1 MPRQKN
7 YQASL
12 SAEPPAQL
20 DAVTAASSLTV
31 LIDLAEVTDQRRNG
45 SNIRRID
52 LSRWLDRGVDAW
64 LCAFAGTL
72 RYLLQRGDRQT
83 ATIVNYAYS
92 GVPKFLEFLTS
103 RHLANVPATP
113 ADLQPQHLQR
123 FVAWVKLQYPE
134 RSTAK
139 SVYSGLRAVL
149 LAMIGRGLIEADR
162 AHLFPPR
169 PFPDAAAAKKGAAP
183 LSIPEKER
191 LAGALRHDL
200 VALHHDRFES
210 SQSEAMTVYLLA
222 VALRTGGNTT
232 PLIEMTVD
240 SLKPHLVPN
249 MMRID
254 LIKHRSASTQVHALR
269 RMESSSESLTVPMDG
284 VAILNKVIALTTP
297 LRTQAAPALSTRV
310 WLYRIA
316 GPKGKGQI
324 TALTSSLLFRNI
336 RQWVKRH
343 RLLGDDGNPLEL
355 TLGRLR
361 KSKAHELWQRSDG
374 DLIAVANLMGNRP
387 QVADRHYL
395 SMTDDIRAEGAS
407 FIGEILTDTLRGS
420 GPVHAPAES
429 TPVGRCKDPL
439 HGDKAP
445 GDGRRLCDQFVHC
458 LGCRSYA
465 IVGNLPDLHRLFSF
479 KGFLKAESSYYPLA
493 PEYEVWRQHRQRL
506 IALID
511 SFTEEHFSP
520 ELVNQAKALAENEP
534 HRFWALQI
542 EVMERAG
549 SNRHAI

>member
-7 YQASL
+7 YQADLSL
-12 SAEPPAQL
+12 N
-20 DAVTAASSLTV
+20 SLTLMDAIPSPV
-31 LIDLAEVTDQRRNG
+31 AVIDLAEATGQRRNG

-52 LSRWLDRGVDAW
+52 LSRWLGCGVDDW
-64 LCAFAGTL
+64 LLAFNATL

-103 RHLANVPATP
+103 WHLANGLVTP
-113 ADLQPQHLQR
+113 ADLQLQHLQR
-123 FVAWVKLQYPE
+123 FVAWIKLQYPE

-149 LAMIGRGLIEADR
+149 LSMIEQGLINTDR
-162 AHLFPPR
+162 TQLFPAR
-169 PFPDAAAAKKGAAP
+169 PFPDAASTKKGVEP
-183 LSIPEKER
+183 LSATEKER
-191 LAGALRHDL
+191 LAAALRHDL

-210 SQSEAMTVYLLA
+210 SMSEALTVYLLA

-232 PLIEMTVD
+232 PLLEMTVD

-254 LIKHRSASTQVHALR
+254 LIKHRSATTQVHALR
-269 RMESSSESLTVPMDG
+269 RIEATGESLTVPMDG
-284 VAILNKVIALTTP
+284 VAILNKVMELTAP
-297 LRTQAAPALSTRV
+297 LRAQAIAPLNTRI
-310 WLYRIA
+310 WLYRIQ
-316 GPKGKGQI
+316 GPKGKGKL
-324 TALTSSLLFRNI
+324 TVLTSSLLFRNI
-336 RQWVKRH
+336 RQWVQRH
-343 RLLGDDGNPLEL
+343 NLTGDDGQPLTL

-374 DLIAVANLMGNRP
+374 DLIAVARLMGNRP
-387 QVADRHYL
+387 RVADRHYL
-395 SMTDDIRAEGAS
+395 AMTDTIRAEGAA
-407 FIGEILTDTLRGS
+407 FIGEVLTDTLRGGDS
-420 GPVHAPAES
+420 GQSAAQN

-445 GDGRRLCDQFVHC
+445 GDGQRLCDQFLNC

-465 IVGNLPDLHRLFSF
+465 IVGSLPDLHRLYSF
-479 KGFLKAESSYYPLA
+479 QGFLMAEIGYFP
-493 PEYEVWRQHRQRL
+493 PGDEYDDWRAHRQRL
-506 IALID
+506 IELIDRFTLQYFSAALI
-511 SFTEEHFSP
+511 S
-520 ELVNQAKALAENEP
+520 QAKALAESEP

-542 EVMERAG
+542 QAMERAG
-549 SNRHAI
+549 GNHAI

>member
-7 YQASL
+7 YQADL
-12 SAEPPAQL
+12 PL
-20 DAVTAASSLTV
+20 DSPTSMDAIPSPVAV
-31 LIDLAEVTDQRRNG
+31 IDLAEATGQRRNG

-52 LSRWLDRGVDAW
+52 LSRWLGCGVDDW
-64 LCAFAGTL
+64 LHAFNATL

-103 RHLANVPATP
+103 RHLAKGPVTP
-113 ADLQPQHLQR
+113 ADLQLQDLQR
-123 FVAWVKLQYPE
+123 FVAWIKLQYPE

-149 LAMIGRGLIEADR
+149 LSMIEQGLIKIDR
-162 AHLFPPR
+162 TRLFPAR
-169 PFPDAAAAKKGAAP
+169 PFPDAASTKKGVDP
-183 LSIPEKER
+183 LSTTEKER
-191 LAGALRHDL
+191 LAAALRHDL
-200 VALHHDRFES
+200 VALHHDRFGS
-210 SQSEAMTVYLLA
+210 SMSEALTVYLLA

-232 PLIEMTVD
+232 PLLEMTVD

-254 LIKHRSASTQVHALR
+254 LIKHRSATTQVHALR
-269 RMESSSESLTVPMDG
+269 RIEATGESLTVPMDG
-284 VAILNKVIALTTP
+284 VAILNKVMELTAP
-297 LRTQAAPALSTRV
+297 LRAQATAPLNTRI
-310 WLYRIA
+310 WLYRIQ
-316 GPKGKGQI
+316 GPKGKGKL

-336 RQWVKRH
+336 KQWVQRH
-343 RLLGDDGNPLEL
+343 NLMGDNGHPLTL

-374 DLIAVANLMGNRP
+374 DLIAVASLMGNRP
-387 QVADRHYL
+387 RVADRHYL
-395 SMTDDIRAEGAS
+395 AMTDTIRAEGAA
-407 FIGEILTDTLRGS
+407 FIGEVLTDTLRGS
-420 GPVHAPAES
+420 DPAQLVPEN

-445 GDGRRLCDQFVHC
+445 GDGQRLCDQFVHC

-465 IVGNLPDLHRLFSF
+465 IVGSLPDLHRLYSF
-479 KGFLKAESSYYPLA
+479 QGFLMAEIGYFP
-493 PEYEVWRQHRQRL
+493 PGDEYDDWRAHRQQL
-506 IALID
+506 IELIDRFTLQHFSAALI
-511 SFTEEHFSP
+511 
-520 ELVNQAKALAENEP
+520 NQAKALAENEP

-542 EVMERAG
+542 QAMERAG
-549 SNRHAI
+549 GNHAI

>member
-1 MPRQKN
+1 MPRHKR
-7 YQASL
+7 YEAEASPQARHQVGPL
-12 SAEPPAQL
+12 
-20 DAVTAASSLTV
+20 TAALGFSAC
-31 LIDLAEVTDQRRNG
+31 IDLAEASGHRRNG

-52 LSRWLDRGVDAW
+52 LSRWMGRGVDTW
-64 LCAFAGTL
+64 LHAFVDTL

-92 GVPKFLEFLTS
+92 GVPKFLEFLLS
-103 RHLANVPATP
+103 RQPAHRPATP
-113 ADLQPQHLQR
+113 ADLQPQHLQI
-123 FVAWVKLQYPE
+123 FVVWIKLQYLD

-149 LAMIGRGLIEADR
+149 LAMIGRGQIVADQ

-169 PFPDAAAAKKGAAP
+169 PFPNAAMTKKGADT
-183 LSIPEKER
+183 LSVSEKER
-191 LAGALRHDL
+191 LAAALRQDL
-200 VALHHDRFES
+200 VALHHNQFEPT
-210 SQSEAMTVYLLA
+210 QSEALAVYLLA

-232 PLIEMTVD
+232 PLLEMTID

-269 RMESSSESLTVPMDG
+269 RTEATCESLTVPMDG
-284 VAILNKVIALTTP
+284 VAILNKVIALTAP
-297 LRTQAAPALSTRV
+297 LRVQATPSLKLRI
-310 WLYRIA
+310 WLYRIE
-316 GPKGKGQI
+316 GPKDKGQI

-336 RQWVKRH
+336 KQWVKRH
-343 RLLGDDGNPLEL
+343 RLLADDGQPLEL

-361 KSKAHELWQRSDG
+361 KSKAHQLWQRSDG

-395 SMTDDIRAEGAS
+395 SMTDAIRAEGAA

-420 GPVHAPAES
+420 TPEQAPPEP

-445 GDGRRLCDQFVHC
+445 GDGQRLCDQFVHC

-465 IVGNLPDLHRLFSF
+465 IVGSLPDLHRLFSF
-479 KGFLKAESSYYPLA
+479 QGFLKAEVAYYPQSD
-493 PEYEVWRQHRQRL
+493 EYEDWRQHRQRL

-511 SFTEEHFSP
+511 GFTGEHFSAA
-520 ELVNQAKALAENEP
+520 LVSQAKTLAEREP

-542 EVMERAG
+542 QVMERAG
-549 SNRHAI
+549 SHHAI

>member
-7 YQASL
+7 YQAEL
-12 SAEPPAQL
+12 CPAPPICVDAIVTLEIHSA
-20 DAVTAASSLTV
+20 V
-31 LIDLAEVTDQRRNG
+31 IDLAEATGQRRNG
-45 SNIRRID
+45 SNSRRID
-52 LSRWLDRGVDAW
+52 LSRWLGRGVDVW
-64 LCAFAGTL
+64 LHSFTDTL

-103 RHLANVPATP
+103 RHLAHAPATP
-113 ADLQPQHLQR
+113 ADLQPQHLAR
-123 FVAWVKLQYPE
+123 FVAWIKMQYPD

-149 LAMIGRGLIEADR
+149 LAMIGRGFIQADQ
-162 AHLFPPR
+162 AHFFPAR
-169 PFPDAAAAKKGAAP
+169 PFPNAAMSKKGAAP
-183 LSIPEKER
+183 LSVPEKER
-191 LAGALRHDL
+191 LAAALRNDL
-200 VALHHDRFES
+200 IALHHDRFES
-210 SQSEAMTVYLLA
+210 SQSEALTVYLLA

-232 PLIEMTVD
+232 PLMEMTVD

-254 LIKHRSASTQVHALR
+254 LVKHRSASTQVHALR
-269 RMESSSESLTVPMDG
+269 RTDATSASLTVPMDG
-284 VAILNKVIALTTP
+284 VAILNKVIEQTAP
-297 LRTQAAPALSTRV
+297 LRAQAAPSLSTRV
-310 WLYRIA
+310 WLYRIE
-316 GPKGKGQI
+316 GPKDKGQV
-324 TALTSSLLFRNI
+324 TALKSSLLFRNI
-336 RQWVKRH
+336 KQWVKRH
-343 RLLGDDGNPLEL
+343 RLLGDDGQPLEL

-395 SMTDDIRAEGAS
+395 SMTDTIRAEGAA

-420 GPVHAPAES
+420 VTEQAPPEP

-445 GDGRRLCDQFVHC
+445 GDGHRLCDQFVHC

-465 IVGNLPDLHRLFSF
+465 IVGSLPDLHRLYSF
-479 KGFLKAESSYYPLA
+479 QGFLKSEVAYYPQA
-493 PEYEVWRQHRQRL
+493 DEYEDWRQHHQRL

-511 SFTEEHFSP
+511 CFTAEHFSTV
-520 ELVNQAKALAENEP
+520 LVSEAKALAEREP

-542 EVMERAG
+542 QVMERVG
-549 SNRHAI
+549 SHHAI